1 MFKYEGCGLP
11 NIWLLD
17 GYKIIETAYGRAVS
31 IENIENLHKAIGLHL
46 VGLPRTLT
54 GSELKF
60 LRKELNLSRK
70 HLGNIV
76 GRDSQSIAIWEKTDG
91 TLPKSAIGAEKFLR
105 VLFSEYAIGKVNV
118 KSLLDELY
126 NLNNHEDNGDV
137 AFHYNEYEEWSPR
150 EYESLQA

>member
-60 LRKELNLSRK
+60 LRKELNLSQK

-118 KSLLDELY
+118 KRLLDELY
-126 NLNNHEDNGDV
+126 DLNNHEDNDDV